1 MLRYIGWRLAQI
13 SVTFFLFLT
22 VVFLL
27 FQAMPGDY
35 TKQFIMNPR
44 IPPEARRALQERLGL
59 TGSVWDQYLHY
70 VRNVFTGNLGI
81 SFQYYPREVWDVI
94 KERLPRTAVLFL
106 VADLLA
112 FGVGYPLG
120 KYIAWKRG
128 KLSDYAV
135 TVTGVLFYTI
145 FTPLLALILLFV
157 FSNVLGWFRSGGFL
171 TPSVWLRPP
180 VDPQVVFLLLAAT
193 IGGILALG
201 GGIFFLTKRIGH
213 PRPRNWARRSLI
225 LLLLACAALGW
236 YRSGIGTYAWDIVW
250 HMFLPVLAVTL
261 ISFGGTMLLMRDSM
275 LEVIREDYITTAKA
289 KGLPDKVVRDKHAAR
304 TALLPTITNFTIG
317 LGFIVSGGI
326 VTETMF
332 SWKGMGLTYLEAV
345 LQQDFPLAMGCLI
358 FTGILVL
365 LLHLVVDVLY
375 AFLDPRISY

>member
-1 MLRYIGWRLAQI
+1 MLRFIASRLIQI
-13 SVTFFLFLT
+13 AITFFLFLT

-35 TKQFIMNPR
+35 TKQFVMNPK
-44 IPPEARRALQERLGL
+44 IPPEARKALQERLGL
-59 TGSVWDQYLHY
+59 TGSVWEQYWHY
-70 VRNVFTGNLGI
+70 VRNVFTGNLGV
-81 SFQYYPREVWDVI
+81 SFQHYPREVWDII

-106 VADLLA
+106 IAEIMA
-112 FGVGYPLG
+112 FAVGYPLG
-120 KYIAWKRG
+120 KYIAWRRG
-128 KLSDYAV
+128 RTSDYVV

-145 FTPLLALILLFV
+145 FTPLLAIVLLFV

-171 TPSVWLRPP
+171 TPTLWLRPP
-180 VDPQVVFLLLAAT
+180 VQPQTVFLLLTAT
-193 IGGILALG
+193 VLGLLALWG
-201 GGIFFLTKRIGH
+201 ASFFITKRIGH
-213 PRPRNWARRSLI
+213 PRPRAWARRSLV
-225 LLLLACAALGW
+225 LSGLALATWAW
-236 YRSGIGTYAWDIVW
+236 WRSGLGPYAWDIVW

-275 LEVIREDYITTAKA
+275 LEVVREDYITTAKA
-289 KGLPDKVVRDKHAAR
+289 KGLPDKIVRDKHAAR
-304 TALLPTITNFTIG
+304 TALLPTVTNFTIG

-345 LQQDFPLAMGCLI
+345 LQQDFPLAMGCLT

>member
-1 MLRYIGWRLAQI
+1 MLRFIAWRLAQI
-13 SVTFFLFLT
+13 AVTFFLFLT

-35 TKQFIMNPR
+35 TKQFIMNPK
-44 IPPEARRALQERLGL
+44 IPPEAREALKERLGL
-59 TGSVWDQYLHY
+59 TESVWDQYIHY
-70 VRNVFTGNLGI
+70 VRNVFTGNLGV
-81 SFQYYPREVWDVI
+81 SFQHYPREVWDII

-106 VADLLA
+106 IADLVA
-112 FGVGYPLG
+112 FALGYPLG
-120 KYIAWKRG
+120 KYIAWRRG
-128 KLSDYAV
+128 RLSDYAV

-145 FTPLLALILLFV
+145 FTPLLAIILLFV

-171 TPSVWLRPP
+171 TPTLWLRPP
-180 VDPQVVFLLLAAT
+180 VQPQTVFLLLTAT
-193 IGGILALG
+193 VLGLLGIWAG
-201 GGIFFLTKRIGH
+201 SFFLTRRIGH
-213 PRPRNWARRSLI
+213 PRPRAWSRRGLV
-225 LLLLACAALGW
+225 LLAVVAATRAWWNSGLGP
-236 YRSGIGTYAWDIVW
+236 YAWDIVW

-275 LEVIREDYITTAKA
+275 LEVVREDYITTAKA
-289 KGLPDKVVRDKHAAR
+289 KGLPEKVVRDKHAAR
-304 TALLPTITNFTIG
+304 TALLPTVTNFTIG

-345 LQQDFPLAMGCLI
+345 LQQDFPLAMGCLT

>member
-1 MLRYIGWRLAQI
+1 MLRFILSRLIQI
-13 SVTFFLFLT
+13 AVTFFLFLT

-35 TKQFIMNPR
+35 TKQFIMNPK
-44 IPPEARRALQERLGL
+44 IPPEARKALQERLGL

-70 VRNVFTGNLGI
+70 VRNVFTGNLGV
-81 SFQYYPREVWDVI
+81 SFQHYPREVWDII

-106 VADLLA
+106 IAELVAFA
-112 FGVGYPLG
+112 VGYPLG
-120 KYIAWKRG
+120 KHIAWRRG
-128 KLSDYAV
+128 RISDYVV

-145 FTPLLALILLFV
+145 FTPLLAIILLFV

-171 TPSVWLRPP
+171 TPSLWLRPP
-180 VDPQVVFLLLAAT
+180 VQPQTVFLLLTAT
-193 IGGILALG
+193 VLGLLALWAG
-201 GGIFFLTKRIGH
+201 SFFLTKKIGH
-213 PRPRNWARRSLI
+213 PRPRAWARRGLV
-225 LLLLACAALGW
+225 LLALALASW
-236 YRSGIGTYAWDIVW
+236 AWWSSGLGPYAWDIVW

-304 TALLPTITNFTIG
+304 TALLPTVTNFTIG

-345 LQQDFPLAMGCLI
+345 LRQDFPLAMGCLT

>member
-1 MLRYIGWRLAQI
+1 MLRFILSRLVQI
-13 SVTFFLFLT
+13 AITFFLFLT

-35 TKQFIMNPR
+35 TKQFIMNPK
-44 IPPEARRALQERLGL
+44 IPPEARKALQERLGL
-59 TGSVWDQYLHY
+59 TGSVWDQYIHY
-70 VRNVFTGNLGI
+70 VRNVFTGNLGV
-81 SFQYYPREVWDVI
+81 SFQHYPREVWDII

-106 VADLLA
+106 IAELVAFA
-112 FGVGYPLG
+112 VGYPLG
-120 KYIAWKRG
+120 KYIAWRRG
-128 KLSDYAV
+128 RISDYVV
-135 TVTGVLFYTI
+135 TVAGVLFYTI
-145 FTPLLALILLFV
+145 FTPLLAIILLFV

-171 TPSVWLRPP
+171 TPGLWLRPP
-180 VDPQVVFLLLAAT
+180 VQPQTVFLLLT
-193 IGGILALG
+193 GTVMGLLGLWGGS
-201 GGIFFLTKRIGH
+201 FFLTKRIGH
-213 PRPRNWARRSLI
+213 PRPRAWARRGLVV
-225 LLLLACAALGW
+225 LGLALATGAWWSSGLGP
-236 YRSGIGTYAWDIVW
+236 YVWDIVW

-304 TALLPTITNFTIG
+304 TALLPTVTNFTIG

-345 LQQDFPLAMGCLI
+345 LQQDFPLAMGCLT

>member
-1 MLRYIGWRLAQI
+1 MLRFILSRLVQI
-13 SVTFFLFLT
+13 AITFFLFLT

-35 TKQFIMNPR
+35 TKQFIMNPK
-44 IPPEARRALQERLGL
+44 IPPEARKALQERLGL
-59 TGSVWDQYLHY
+59 TGSVWDQYIHY
-70 VRNVFTGNLGI
+70 VRNVFTGNLGV
-81 SFQYYPREVWDVI
+81 SFQHYPREVWDII

-106 VADLLA
+106 VAELVA
-112 FGVGYPLG
+112 FALGYPLG
-120 KYIAWKRG
+120 KYIAWRRG
-128 KLSDYAV
+128 RTSDYVV
-135 TVTGVLFYTI
+135 TVTGILFYTI
-145 FTPLLALILLFV
+145 FTPLLAIILLFV
-157 FSNVLGWFRSGGFL
+157 FSNALGWFRSGGFL
-171 TPSVWLRPP
+171 TPSLWLRPP
-180 VDPQVVFLLLAAT
+180 VQPQTVFLLLTAT
-193 IGGILALG
+193 VLG
-201 GGIFFLTKRIGH
+201 LLGLWSGSFFLTKRIGH
-213 PRPRNWARRSLI
+213 PRPRAWTRRGLVLFGVILATWAWWSSG
-225 LLLLACAALGW
+225 LGP
-236 YRSGIGTYAWDIVW
+236 YVWDIVW

-304 TALLPTITNFTIG
+304 TALLPTVTNFTIG

-345 LQQDFPLAMGCLI
+345 LQQDFPLAMGCLT

-375 AFLDPRISY
+375 ALLDPRISY

>member
-1 MLRYIGWRLAQI
+1 MLRFLAGRLAQI
-13 SVTFFLFLT
+13 LVTFFLFLT

-35 TKQFIMNPR
+35 TKQFIMNPK
-44 IPPEARRALQERLGL
+44 IPPEARKVLQERLGL
-59 TGSVWDQYLHY
+59 TGSVWDQYVHY
-70 VRNVFTGNLGI
+70 IRNVFTGNLGV
-81 SFQYYPREVWDVI
+81 SFQHYPREVWDII

-106 VADLLA
+106 VADLVA
-112 FGVGYPLG
+112 FALGFPLG
-120 KYIAWKRG
+120 KHIAWRRG
-128 KLSDYAV
+128 RLSDYAV
-135 TVTGVLFYTI
+135 TVTGVLFYTV
-145 FTPLLALILLFV
+145 FTPLLAIVLLYV

-171 TPSVWLRPP
+171 TPSLWLRPP
-180 VDPQVVFLLLAAT
+180 VPPQTVFLLLTAT
-193 IGGILALG
+193 VAGLLALWG
-201 GGIFFLTKRIGH
+201 GGFLVTRGIGH
-213 PRPRNWARRSLI
+213 PRPRAWARRALV
-225 LLLLACAALGW
+225 LLGLALAAGAWWQSGLGP
-236 YRSGIGTYAWDIVW
+236 YAWDIVW
-250 HMFLPVLAVTL
+250 HMVLPVLAVTL

-275 LEVIREDYITTAKA
+275 LEVIREDYITTARA
-289 KGLPDKVVRDKHAAR
+289 KGLPDKVVRDRHAAR
-304 TALLPTITNFTIG
+304 TALLPTVTNFTIG

>member
-1 MLRYIGWRLAQI
+1 MLRYIGWRIAQI
-13 SVTFFLFLT
+13 FVTFFLFLT

-44 IPPEARRALQERLGL
+44 IPPEARQALAERLGL
-59 TGSVWDQYLHY
+59 TGSVWDQYIHY
-70 VRNVFTGNLGI
+70 VRNVFTGNLGV

-112 FGVGYPLG
+112 FALGYPLG
-120 KYIAWKRG
+120 KYIAWRRG
-128 KLSDYAV
+128 RISDYVV

-145 FTPLLALILLFV
+145 FTPLLAIILLFV

-171 TPSVWLRPP
+171 TPSLWLRPP
-180 VDPQVVFLLLAAT
+180 VSPQTVFLLLTAT
-193 IGGILALG
+193 ICGLLGLWG
-201 GGIFFLTKRIGH
+201 GGYFLTRRIGH
-213 PRPRNWARRSLI
+213 PRPRTWARRGLV
-225 LLLLACAALGW
+225 ALGLGVAMISWW
-236 YRSGIGTYAWDIVW
+236 YSGIGKYAWDIVW

-289 KGLPDKVVRDKHAAR
+289 KGLPEKVVRDKHAAR

-345 LQQDFPLAMGCLI
+345 LQQDFPLAMGCLT